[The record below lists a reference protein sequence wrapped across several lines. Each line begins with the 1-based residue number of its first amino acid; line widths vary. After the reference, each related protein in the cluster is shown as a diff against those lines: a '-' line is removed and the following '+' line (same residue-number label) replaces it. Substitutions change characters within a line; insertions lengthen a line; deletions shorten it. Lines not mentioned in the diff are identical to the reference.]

1 MKVKYIIILLLF
13 LAFFLNLNLLSK
25 GPKNIPTNAWKTIP
39 EILDFNKDGKLLG
52 IEVLNASKV
61 LKKDILMKSKIN

>member
-1 MKVKYIIILLLF
+1 MKLEYDKESDAGYIY
-13 LAFFLNLNLLSK
+13 LADEIK
-25 GPKNIPTNAWKTIP
+25 DGEAVKTIELDP
-39 EILDFNKDGKLLG
+39 NIILDFNKDGKLLG